1 MRVSKTFC
9 HEQEALQR
17 ARAAAEPLE
26 SRRKIALT
34 AAAAW
39 AVEGALAKT
48 RALKQAP
55 LDALDADIAREFAQ
69 EDEDAAALAAASS
82 AEGDAAAS
90 DDITR

>member
-1 MRVSKTFC
+1 MRVSESFC
-9 HEQEALQR
+9 QEQEALQR
-17 ARAAAEPLE
+17 AKAAAEPLE

-55 LDALDADIAREFAQ
+55 LDKLDADIAREFAE
-69 EDEDAAALAAASS
+69 EDEDADLAEQA
-82 AEGDAAAS
+82 DAS
-90 DDITR
+90 DDDTP

>member
-1 MRVSKTFC
+1 MRVSETFC
-9 HEQEALQR
+9 QEQEALQR
-17 ARAAAEPLE
+17 AKAAAEPLE

-55 LDALDADIAREFAQ
+55 LDKLDKLDADIAREFA
-69 EDEDAAALAAASS
+69 EEDADLAEQA
-82 AEGDAAAS
+82 DAA
-90 DDITR
+90 DDGTP

>member
-1 MRVSKTFC
+1 MRVSESFC
-9 HEQEALQR
+9 QEQEALQR
-17 ARAAAEPLE
+17 AKAAAEPLE

-55 LDALDADIAREFAQ
+55 LDKLDADIAREFAE
-69 EDEDAAALAAASS
+69 EDEDADLAEQA
-82 AEGDAAAS
+82 DAS
-90 DDITR
+90 DDDTS

>member
-1 MRVSKTFC
+1 MRVSETFC
-9 HEQEALQR
+9 QEQEALQR
-17 ARAAAEPLE
+17 AKAAAEPLE

-55 LDALDADIAREFAQ
+55 LDKLDADIAREFA
-69 EDEDAAALAAASS
+69 EEDADLA
-82 AEGDAAAS
+82 EQPDAS
-90 DDITR
+90 DDMTP